1 MRAPGKIMSDAKD
14 KMMAMPSQSILAL
27 KLMVGEFI
35 DIYAAH
41 PKVMTIIV
49 IFELWVHS
57 LLWQHLSEL
66 NSILDAFPLLKQLI
80 F

>member
-1 MRAPGKIMSDAKD
+1 MGEKLTNAKER
-14 KMMAMPSQSILAL
+14 MVALPSQSILAL

-41 PKVMTIIV
+41 PKMMTIFLV
-49 IFELWVHS
+49 FELWVHS

-66 NSILDAFPLLKQLI
+66 NSILDAFPLLKKLL